1 MLQEATKERAGQRDG
16 TLIHD
21 WKNQTSSESQSY
33 DRLGEYFD
41 TSLGS
46 TISKLENFPKYARR
60 QALSKF
66 LARADL
72 FRRILDVHGVVID
85 GGINAGCS
93 LMTFAQLSAIFEPIN
108 YTRRIIGFD
117 TFTGI
122 PDLDPKDE
130 NPGKTSPHVC
140 PGGFS
145 AVGYDEDIRRAVEIF
160 DTNRG
165 LGHIPK
171 VELVVGD
178 VRETMPRYLEENPHI
193 LVAVLHLDMDVY
205 SATKV
210 AIETFYPRMPK
221 GAMIIFDEINQPG
234 YPGETLAVQ
243 EALGIRNLRVQR
255 CAYETGLSYAI
266 LE

>member
-1 MLQEATKERAGQRDG
+1 MIGKAQESRAGQRDG
-16 TLIHD
+16 TLMHD
-21 WKNQTSSESQSY
+21 WKNQTANEAQSY
-33 DRLGEYFD
+33 DRLGDYFD

-66 LARADL
+66 IARADL
-72 FRRILDVHGVVID
+72 FREILDVHGVVID

-130 NPGKTSPHVC
+130 NPGKTSPHVR
-140 PGGFS
+140 PGGFA
-145 AVGYDEDIRRAVEIF
+145 AVGYDEDILRSVELF
-160 DTNRG
+160 DSNRS

-171 VELVVGD
+171 VEIVKGD
-178 VRETMPRYLEENPHI
+178 VRETMPRYLAENPHL
-193 LVAVLHLDMDVY
+193 LVALLHLDMDVY
-205 SATKV
+205 AATKV

-221 GAMIIFDEINQPG
+221 GAMILFDEINQPG
-234 YPGETLAVQ
+234 YPGETLAVL
-243 EALGIRNLRVQR
+243 ETLGVRDLRVRR
-255 CAYETGLSYAI
+255 CTYETGLSYAV